1 MEKEKGINILQK
13 EYWKTITPELSDA
26 RISGKNVGRY
36 SSDNPV
42 YVGIKQSE
50 FLRQYDPEGH
60 KINSTEYYPNII
72 KYDEETKQYYEE
84 EISRVAFS
92 FQQIILTKQ
101 LSALCGNPTRF
112 RLPIADQTEV
122 HEKQFTEWKEGWA
135 VKDMD
140 ILVYNAL
147 ESIGKTGD
155 VAVYMYIDSK
165 GLMRYKVFSFDKGD
179 MLFPH
184 YDEAGEIDL
193 FARKYTSINSY
204 GEDESRI
211 DIFTRTHVFSLKEAE
226 GKDNDVLRFVD
237 DKYIIEDYVMIDKPM
252 KHGLDFVP
260 IAYHRDDKGAW
271 WSASQKTIEEFEWSF
286 SCLTHSNMAYAFPIM
301 YIKGSEVVVEP
312 DMIRNSVK
320 AIIMPNKE
328 SDAGF
333 LQRPDGSSSFE
344 LQLKKLYDMIYQQ
357 SFTVN
362 PPEVR
367 SGDLPGVAIKLL
379 YSPSIEK
386 ANEMAKKLNP
396 FLDVLVDMF
405 TYFYGIEVEK
415 LSEFKNLKVYAYL
428 EPYVHQNDSEVIKN
442 LETSVNAGFLSKKSA
457 TEISPYSN
465 NNEIDR
471 IEQEV
476 EAAYQLDS
484 LTDLKATID
493 GEEEI
498 DIIPKEKEEVEPN
511 DNN

>member
-1 MEKEKGINILQK
+1 MKKEKGIDILQK
-13 EYWKTITPELSDA
+13 KYWKTITAELSSA
-26 RISGKNVGRY
+26 KISGTKVGRY
-36 SSDNPV
+36 SSDKPI

-50 FLRQYDPEGH
+50 FLRQYDPDGH

-72 KYDEETKQYYEE
+72 KYDEDSKQYFEE

-112 RLPIADQTEV
+112 RLPIADQTKT
-122 HEKQFTEWKEGWA
+122 HERQFTEWKEGWA

-147 ESIGKTGD
+147 ESVGKTGD
-155 VAVYMYIDSK
+155 VAVYMYIDNNGK
-165 GLMRYKVFSFDKGD
+165 MKYKVFSFDKGD
-179 MLFPH
+179 ILFPH
-184 YDEAGEIDL
+184 YNDTGELDL
-193 FARKYTSINSY
+193 LARKYTSINMY
-204 GEDESRI
+204 GEDETRV
-211 DIFTRTHVFSLKEAE
+211 DVFTKECVRSFKDSE
-226 GKDNDVLRFVD
+226 GKDSYEKFVD
-237 DKYIIEDYVMIDKPM
+237 GKYILDGYVPVGDVV

-260 IAYHRDDKGAW
+260 VAYYRDEKGAW
-271 WSASQKTIEEFEWSF
+271 WSPSQKTIEEFEWAF

-320 AIIMPNKE
+320 AIVMPNKD

-333 LQRPDGSSSFE
+333 LPRPDGSTSFE

-386 ANEMAKKLNP
+386 ANEMAKKLNT
-396 FLDVLVDMF
+396 FLDVIVDMF
-405 TYFYGIEVEK
+405 TYFYGIEEEK
-415 LSEFKNLKVYAYL
+415 ISEFESLKVYAYL
-428 EPYVHQNDSEVIKN
+428 EPYVHQNDSEVIKD

-493 GEEEI
+493 GEEEV